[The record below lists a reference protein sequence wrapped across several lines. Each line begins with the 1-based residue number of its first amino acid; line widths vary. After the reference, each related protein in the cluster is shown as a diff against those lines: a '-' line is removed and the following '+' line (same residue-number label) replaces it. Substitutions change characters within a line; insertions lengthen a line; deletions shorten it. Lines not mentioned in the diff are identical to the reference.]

1 MTLYD
6 VVRSLPARRD
16 EMIRAAGYRRDHG
29 SFYSLST
36 SLGLLG
42 LGAAVGAGMALLW
55 APEPGQKL
63 RRRLATRLDEAVS
76 HYRRNGRSE
85 EASARESAH

>member
-6 VVRSLPARRD
+6 VVRNLPARRD
-16 EMIRAAGYRRDHG
+16 DMMRMAGYRREPG
-29 SFYSLST
+29 ALYSLST

-42 LGAAVGAGMALLW
+42 LGVAVGAGMALLY

-63 RRRLATRLDEAVS
+63 RRRLATRFDEAMHPS
-76 HYRRNGRSE
+76 RRAGES
-85 EASARESAH
+85 ASRESAH